1 MSMEGHTH
9 LSKSRQWESMPGRR
23 EHATKGIVGY
33 IINKGKMVKDNPD
46 NIYSTL
52 YWLVLGKQAG
62 FRRKEWTQVRTH
74 LKKYKDYQH
83 NIDGSSTTFILSTF
97 ECRGKK
103 QKNQ

>member
-23 EHATKGIVGY
+23 EHATKGIVEC

-62 FRRKEWTQVRTH
+62 FRRKEWTQVRT
-74 LKKYKDYQH
+74 
-83 NIDGSSTTFILSTF
+83 
-97 ECRGKK
+97 
-103 QKNQ
+103 